1 MNASGESNQPSP
13 ADTLNATC
21 FCISTDLGGLHT
33 WLEQD
38 LRARGLARP
47 VLETHPH
54 LFSNSPVFVARE
66 QIDKMRAIVAAVER
80 VAGSPHY
87 AAHVLASAP
96 TVARQVPPAQGIL
109 QGYDFHL
116 TADGPRL
123 IEINTNAGGALL
135 NIALI
140 RAQRACCASV
150 AELMTGPN
158 EADTEQRLFDMFL
171 HEWRRARGSA
181 PLRRV
186 AIVDRDPEG
195 QYLYPE
201 FLLFQRMFESH
212 GIAAV
217 VTEPGALGFD
227 GVALHH
233 ATGPVDLV
241 YNRLTDFYF
250 DDPGCAA
257 LRAACLAGAVVTP
270 NPHEHALYANK
281 HNLAVLTD
289 AALLQRLDI
298 DDATTATL
306 LAGIPA
312 TESVVAE
319 HAERLWGAR
328 DRLFFKPA
336 TGFGSRG
343 SYRGAKLT
351 RKVFA
356 QILDADY
363 VAQALVPPG
372 LRLHAA
378 DAPAALKFDI
388 RLYAHRGVPLLFAAR
403 LYQGQ
408 TTNFRTPGGGFAP
421 VYYPPA
427 SGRCPAT
434 D

>member
-1 MNASGESNQPSP
+1 MSTSGEPCQPSP

-21 FCISTDLGGLHT
+21 FCISTDLGSLHA

-47 VLETHPH
+47 VLETQPH

-66 QIDKMRAIVAAVER
+66 QIEKMRAIVAAVEC
-80 VAGSPHY
+80 VAGNPEY
-87 AAHVLASAP
+87 AAHVLSAAP
-96 TVARQVPPAQGIL
+96 SVARQAPAVQGIL

-116 TADGPRL
+116 TTDGPRL

-135 NIALI
+135 NIELI

-171 HEWRRARGSA
+171 REWRRARSSA
-181 PLRRV
+181 PLRRI
-186 AIVDRDPEG
+186 AIVDREPEG

-212 GIAAV
+212 GIATV
-217 VTEPGALGFD
+217 VTEPGALAFD
-227 GVALHH
+227 GVELRH

-250 DDPGCAA
+250 EEPGCAA
-257 LRAACLAGAVVTP
+257 LRAACLAGAIVTP

-281 HNLAVLTD
+281 HNLAILTD
-289 AALLQRLDI
+289 AARLQQLGI
-298 DDATTATL
+298 DDATAATL

-312 TESVVAE
+312 TESVVAA
-319 HAERLWGAR
+319 HADRLWAAR
-328 DRLFFKPA
+328 DQLFFKPA
-336 TGFGSRG
+336 SGFGSRG

-356 QILDADY
+356 QILAGDY
-363 VAQALVPPG
+363 VAQALVPPP

-378 DAPAALKFDI
+378 DAPAPLKFDI
-388 RLYAHRGVPLLFAAR
+388 RLYAHRGVPMLFAAR

-427 SGRCPAT
+427 SGCCPAP